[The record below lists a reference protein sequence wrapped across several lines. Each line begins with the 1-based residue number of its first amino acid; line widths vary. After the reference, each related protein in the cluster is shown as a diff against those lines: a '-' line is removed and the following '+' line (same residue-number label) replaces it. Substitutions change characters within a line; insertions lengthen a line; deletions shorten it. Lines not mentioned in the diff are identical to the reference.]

1 MSSATP
7 LTTLTLFAGWVV
19 CIFVLFLG
27 AAIIVLIAQGKINL
41 SKLISESNGDASMS
55 RFQLLVFTFV
65 VALSFFLVVASSQK
79 LPDIPGTVLSLIGI
93 SASSYLVSKGIQTGA
108 ENRTI
113 SISPSIAT
121 VGPGQTQQFK
131 VAVSTDGENKVVWSM
146 QAGTGTI
153 TQDGLYKAADRA
165 DTAPAA
171 GAPAAGA
178 GAPAAE
184 GGAPGAG
191 APAAPVAATPP
202 RAYATIKATS
212 VDDPSLVD
220 LAVITLT

>member
-93 SASSYLVSKGIQTGA
+93 SASSYLVSKGIQTSTDV
-108 ENRTI
+108 RSI
-113 SISPSIAT
+113 SISPAMAT
-121 VGPGQTQQFK
+121 VQAGQTQQFK
-131 VAVSTDGENKVVWSM
+131 VAVSIDGLNKVVWSI

-153 TQDGLYKAADRA
+153 TQDGLYKAADRT
-165 DTAPAA
+165 DTAA
-171 GAPAAGA
+171 GADAAA
-178 GAPAAE
+178 AAAPA
-184 GGAPGAG
+184 
-191 APAAPVAATPP
+191 PP
-202 RAYATIKATS
+202 RSYATIKATS

>member
-93 SASSYLVSKGIQTGA
+93 SASSYLVSKGIQTSTDV
-108 ENRTI
+108 RSI
-113 SISPSIAT
+113 SISPAMAT
-121 VGPGQTQQFK
+121 VQAGQTQQFK
-131 VAVSTDGENKVVWSM
+131 VAVSIDGLNKVVWSI

-153 TQDGLYKAADRA
+153 TQDGLYKAADRT
-165 DTAPAA
+165 DTAA
-171 GAPAAGA
+171 GADAAA
-178 GAPAAE
+178 AAAPA
-184 GGAPGAG
+184 
-191 APAAPVAATPP
+191 AATPP
-202 RAYATIKATS
+202 RSYATIKATS

>member
-41 SKLISESNGDASMS
+41 SKLVSESNGDASMS

-93 SASSYLVSKGIQTGA
+93 SASSYLVSKGIQTSTDV
-108 ENRTI
+108 RSI
-113 SISPSIAT
+113 SISPAMAT
-121 VGPGQTQQFK
+121 VQAGQTQQFK
-131 VAVSTDGENKVVWSM
+131 AAVSIDGLNKVVWSM
-146 QAGTGTI
+146 QAGNGTI
-153 TQDGLYKAADRA
+153 TQDGLYKAPDRS
-165 DTAPAA
+165 DTAASA
-171 GAPAAGA
+171 DA
-178 GAPAAE
+178 
-184 GGAPGAG
+184 
-191 APAAPVAATPP
+191 AATPP

>member
-93 SASSYLVSKGIQTGA
+93 SASSYLVSKGIQTSTDV
-108 ENRTI
+108 RSI
-113 SISPSIAT
+113 SISPAMAT
-121 VGPGQTQQFK
+121 VQAGQTQQFK
-131 VAVSTDGENKVVWSM
+131 AAVSIDGLNKVVWSM
-146 QAGTGTI
+146 QAGNGTI
-153 TQDGLYKAADRA
+153 SQDGLYKAPTER
-165 DTAPAA
+165 TPRQEPTQRRLRPQRRQEPTQPLRQPASMI
-171 GAPAAGA
+171 
-178 GAPAAE
+178 
-184 GGAPGAG
+184 
-191 APAAPVAATPP
+191 PVWWTW
-202 RAYATIKATS
+202 
-212 VDDPSLVD
+212 PS
-220 LAVITLT
+220 

>member
-7 LTTLTLFAGWVV
+7 LTTLTVFAGWVV
-19 CIFVLFLG
+19 CVFVLFLG
-27 AAIIVLIAQGKINL
+27 AAIIVLIAKGKINL
-41 SKLISESNGDASMS
+41 TKLISEANGDASMS

-65 VALSFFLVVASSQK
+65 VALSFFLVVAASQK
-79 LPDIPGTVLSLIGI
+79 LPDIPGSVLSLIGI
-93 SASSYLVSKGIQTGA
+93 SASSYLVSKGIQTTTD
-108 ENRTI
+108 NRTI
-113 SISPSIAT
+113 SISPSMAT

-131 VAVSTDGENKVVWSM
+131 AAVSIDGQNKVVWSI

-165 DTAPAA
+165 DILAAAGADAA
-171 GAPAAGA
+171 GAPAT
-178 GAPAAE
+178 
-184 GGAPGAG
+184 
-191 APAAPVAATPP
+191 ATPP

>member
-41 SKLISESNGDASMS
+41 TKLISEANGDASMS

-65 VALSFFLVVASSQK
+65 VALSFFLVVASSQR

-93 SASSYLVSKGIQTGA
+93 SASSYLVSKGIQTSTD
-108 ENRTI
+108 NRTI
-113 SISPSIAT
+113 SVSPSVAT
-121 VGPGQTQQFK
+121 VQAGQTQQFK
-131 VAVSTDGENKVVWSM
+131 AAVSIDGLNKVVWSM
-146 QAGTGTI
+146 QAGNGTI
-153 TQDGLYKAADRA
+153 TQDGLYKAPDRA
-165 DTAPAA
+165 DTAA
-171 GAPAAGA
+171 GADA
-178 GAPAAE
+178 
-184 GGAPGAG
+184 
-191 APAAPVAATPP
+191 AATPP

-220 LAVITLT
+220 LAVITLA

>member
-93 SASSYLVSKGIQTGA
+93 SASSYLVSKGIQTSTD
-108 ENRTI
+108 NRTI
-113 SISPSIAT
+113 SISPAMAT
-121 VGPGQTQQFK
+121 VQAGQTQQFK
-131 VAVSTDGENKVVWSM
+131 VAVSIDGLNKVVWSI
-146 QAGTGTI
+146 QAGNGTI
-153 TQDGLYKAADRA
+153 TQDGLYKAPDRTDAAAGADA
-165 DTAPAA
+165 AAPAA
-171 GAPAAGA
+171 
-178 GAPAAE
+178 
-184 GGAPGAG
+184 
-191 APAAPVAATPP
+191 ATQP

>member
-7 LTTLTLFAGWVV
+7 LTTLTVFAGWVV
-19 CIFVLFLG
+19 CIFVLLLG
-27 AAIIVLIAQGKINL
+27 LAIIVLIAKGKINL
-41 SKLISESNGDASMS
+41 SKLVSESNGDASMS

-65 VALSFFLVVASSQK
+65 VALSFFLVVAASQK

-113 SISPSIAT
+113 SISPSMAT

-131 VAVSTDGENKVVWSM
+131 VSVSTDGENKVVWSI

-165 DTAPAA
+165 DTAAA
-171 GAPAAGA
+171 GAAAAGA
-178 GAPAAE
+178 GATA
-184 GGAPGAG
+184 
-191 APAAPVAATPP
+191 AATPP

-220 LAVITLT
+220 LAVVTLT

>member
-65 VALSFFLVVASSQK
+65 VALSFFLVVASSQR

-93 SASSYLVSKGIQTGA
+93 SASSYLVSKGIQTSTDV
-108 ENRTI
+108 RSI
-113 SISPSIAT
+113 SISPAMAT
-121 VGPGQTQQFK
+121 VQAGQTQQFK
-131 VAVSTDGENKVVWSM
+131 AAVSIDGLNKVVWSM
-146 QAGTGTI
+146 QAGNGTI
-153 TQDGLYKAADRA
+153 SQDGLYKAPDRTDA
-165 DTAPAA
+165 AA
-171 GAPAAGA
+171 GADAA
-178 GAPAAE
+178 APA
-184 GGAPGAG
+184 
-191 APAAPVAATPP
+191 AATPP